1 MSVVGAGAAPYRG
14 AMPKA
19 SHTDTLARVL
29 VVVTP
34 VLSAGVLALIGT
46 AIRFLVKNTPKRPE
60 PEPARQPWR
69 FEPGMPGYRAEMR
82 SVAPVGA
89 ENPHSPPTPPFGVR
103 RIGGPGPT
111 TYPGR

>member
-1 MSVVGAGAAPYRG
+1 MSPEAAAYRW
-14 AMPKA
+14 AMPKTNQ
-19 SHTDTLARVL
+19 TDTLARVL

-46 AIRFLVKNTPKRPE
+46 AIRFLVKSTPKAVE
-60 PEPARQPWR
+60 PEVARQPWR

-89 ENPHSPPTPPFGVR
+89 ENPHSPPTPPFGIR
-103 RIGGPGPT
+103 RIGGPVQT
-111 TYPGR
+111 TSRSR